1 MNKRWQFIIVMLLIA
16 AVANLISKHLRFQRV
31 EDQLLRSATNQ
42 VQTLQAILIL
52 QEAVKQLQA
61 RQIELLKEEAAMF
74 NPVAF
79 SVPLPPFSTNQQ
91 RKTEP

>member
-1 MNKRWQFIIVMLLIA
+1 MNKRWQLIIVLLLIA
-16 AVANLISKHLRFQRV
+16 ANAVSNRIRFQRV

>member
-16 AVANLISKHLRFQRV
+16 AALVSNRIRFQRV
-31 EDQLLRSATNQ
+31 EDQLLRSATNH

-74 NPVAF
+74 NPRPF
-79 SVPLPPFSTNQQ
+79 DFPFPPFSTNQES
-91 RKTEP
+91 KTEP